1 MPGRDLSY
9 LRQRFEATVAR
20 LRERFG
26 ADDVTPSSFRDNFR
40 VQVSPPKLYAVL
52 EHLKNEHG
60 FDMLAELGGADYLH
74 YPDARDRYGVWYV
87 LLNTATGERLIVKA
101 FANDPEPTLPS
112 VYSLWKGAD
121 WMEREVYD
129 MYGVV
134 FEGHPD
140 LRRIL
145 MPDEATCYPLR
156 KDYPL
161 RGRGERHNFPAITR
175 AES

>member
-1 MPGRDLSY
+1 MTYDETL
-9 LRQRFEATVAR
+9 VR

-26 ADDVTPSSFRDNFR
+26 ADGFTTSEFRDNRR
-40 VQVSPPKLYAVL
+40 VHVAPERLFAL
-52 EHLKNEHG
+52 LKCLKEECG
-60 FDMLAELGGADYLH
+60 FDMLFELSAADYLH
-74 YPDARDRYGVWYV
+74 YPNARDRYGVWYG
-87 LLNTATGERLIVKA
+87 LLNTADGTRLFVKA
-101 FANDPEPTLPS
+101 FVNDPDPTLPS
-112 VYSLWKGAD
+112 CFPLWRGAD

-134 FEGHPD
+134 FDGHPD

-145 MPDEATCYPLR
+145 MPDESTCFPLR

-161 RGRGERHNFPAITR
+161 RGRGERHNFPVLTR

>member
-1 MPGRDLSY
+1 MTHDEIL
-9 LRQRFEATVAR
+9 AR

-26 ADDVTPSSFRDNFR
+26 ADAFTTSEFRDNHR
-40 VQVSPPKLYAVL
+40 VHVAPDRLYTFL
-52 EHLKNEHG
+52 EFLKQECG
-60 FDMLAELGGADYLH
+60 FDMLAELSAADYLH

-87 LLNTATGERLIVKA
+87 LLNTGTGRRLVVKT
-101 FANDPEPTLPS
+101 FVNDPDPTLPS
-112 VYSLWKGAD
+112 AFPLWRGAD

-134 FEGHPD
+134 FDGHPD

-145 MPDEATCYPLR
+145 MPDEFTAFPLR

-161 RGRGERHNFPAITR
+161 RGRGERHNFPYITR

>member
-1 MPGRDLSY
+1 MTYDAVLA
-9 LRQRFEATVAR
+9 L

-26 ADDVTPSSFRDNFR
+26 PDGFTTSEFRDNR
-40 VQVSPPKLYAVL
+40 RIIVPPDRLYPVL
-52 EHLKNEHG
+52 ECLKTEGG
-60 FDMLAELGGADYLH
+60 FDMLVDVTAVDYLY
-74 YPDARDRYGVWYV
+74 YPDAKDRFGVVYA
-87 LLNTATGERLIVKA
+87 LLHTATGDRLYVKTHLNEPALAVPSA
-101 FANDPEPTLPS
+101 FP
-112 VYSLWKGAD
+112 LWKGAD

-129 MYGVV
+129 MYGIV

-140 LRRIL
+140 LHRIL
-145 MPDEATCYPLR
+145 MPEEFTAFPLR